1 MFRIDLGHH
10 CRHQYSEVYCSR
22 TVGYVL
28 LFARAGTCHTPARN
42 KEPDESSGIG
52 LSATFSSV
60 AVASP
65 VGVLRFLGFF
75 RRIGV
80 FAFNVLD
87 PCSELLYQLVTDEF
101 SVILIHF
108 GGDGDLT
115 CKRSGDVSALPIWG
129 TVDLGVLIDDS
140 VLWRLLSGLE
150 MSEHG
155 LLSTEELYGG

>member
-1 MFRIDLGHH
+1 MF
-10 CRHQYSEVYCSR
+10 YSLS
-22 TVGYVL
+22 
-28 LFARAGTCHTPARN
+28 RAGTCHTPARD
-42 KEPDESSGIG
+42 KEPDESSGFG

-65 VGVLRFLGFF
+65 VGVLRFLGFL

-80 FAFNVLD
+80 LAFNVLD

-101 SVILIHF
+101 SVILVHLRC
-108 GGDGDLT
+108 DGDLA
-115 CKRSGDVSALPIWG
+115 CKRPGDVSALPVG
-129 TVDLGVLIDDS
+129 CTVDLGVLVDDS